1 MMFILKKFHMKLSI
15 KIEKSKQIT
24 LLVFILSIIG
34 LITIYIS
41 VKSVKPVELKIN
53 SIEESMNGMLV
64 KINGKIDNIRKSKS
78 GNFYWTV
85 NDGSNI
91 TVPILDNK
99 FKNLD
104 VKRGDSVEIV
114 GLVTKYKDELEV
126 MPKEIYSR

>member
-1 MMFILKKFHMKLSI
+1 MKLDI